1 MATSSKSVTMLRRR
15 RCDIRIS
22 PLRVGATST
31 EKGQPWVWG
40 ICSSLLR
47 KLPKR
52 NRNPARRVR
61 GSRTSMPRTAKR
73 ALKPHVERWLKELD
87 DCFKTLTEWD
97 SVMERAVQ
105 RKVLIHPAPVEH
117 TRRLHQL
124 VLADYSPLVSRAE
137 AFRIEE
143 SGEKVPQQERNFRPT
158 STGASSKNG
167 TAGVN

>member
-1 MATSSKSVTMLRRR
+1 MGMGHLLQPAKK
-15 RCDIRIS
+15 I
-22 PLRVGATST
+22 A
-31 EKGQPWVWG
+31 EKKQEP
-40 ICSSLLR
+40 SA
-47 KLPKR
+47 K
-52 NRNPARRVR
+52 VR

-143 SGEKVPQQERNFRPT
+143 SGEKVP
-158 STGASSKNG
+158 SSKKG
-167 TAGVN
+167 ISDRLLLERHQKMGPLA